1 MNRLSDTALRLYVSG
16 QNLKHRLKS
25 CVKNRLKSHLRD
37 ERGVTTVEYAL
48 LIAVIV
54 IGIIAAATYMF
65 DPLKEFF
72 KDVVKKVKETAGLD
86 SK

>member
-1 MNRLSDTALRLYVSG
+1 MNRLSDLALQLSV
-16 QNLKHRLKS
+16 QTENTVHR
-25 CVKNRLKSHLRD
+25 VKQGIKKRLRD
-37 ERGVTTVEYAL
+37 ESGATTVEYAL

-86 SK
+86 KK

>member
-1 MNRLSDTALRLYVSG
+1 MKRLSDFCLALSVKTCCAVDG
-16 QNLKHRLKS
+16 LKR
-25 CVKNRLKSHLRD
+25 RLRD
-37 ERGVTTVEYAL
+37 EQGATTVEYAL

-72 KDVVKKVKETAGLD
+72 KDVVKKVKETAGV
-86 SK
+86 

>member
-1 MNRLSDTALRLYVSG
+1 MKRLNDFSLALYVKT
-16 QNLKHRLKS
+16 QNAL
-25 CVKNRLKSHLRD
+25 NRLKSGVKRRIED
-37 ERGVTTVEYAL
+37 ENGATTVEYAL

>member
-1 MNRLSDTALRLYVSG
+1 MSKTQDLLAFLHCRLHNLWHDAKKRLRG
-16 QNLKHRLKS
+16 Q
-25 CVKNRLKSHLRD
+25 D
-37 ERGVTTVEYAL
+37 GATTVEYVL

-72 KDVVKKVKETAGLD
+72 QDVVKKVKDTAGLKK
-86 SK
+86 SS

>member
-1 MNRLSDTALRLYVSG
+1 M
-16 QNLKHRLKS
+16 LKIG
-25 CVKNRLKSHLRD
+25 NAISHLHCRASNLQHD
-37 ERGVTTVEYAL
+37 VKKRLRELNLRMKGEDGATTVEYAL

-72 KDVVKKVKETAGLD
+72 QEVVKKVKDTAGL
-86 SK
+86 KK

>member
-1 MNRLSDTALRLYVSG
+1 MPTPQDLLASLHLRLHTFLHDAKKHVSG
-16 QNLKHRLKS
+16 
-25 CVKNRLKSHLRD
+25 
-37 ERGVTTVEYAL
+37 ERGATTVEYAL

-72 KDVVKKVKETAGLD
+72 QEVVKKVKDTAGL
-86 SK
+86 KK

>member
-1 MNRLSDTALRLYVSG
+1 MDRLYDQALGLCVRT
-16 QNLKHRLKS
+16 QNAVHRIKQRIKS
-25 CVKNRLKSHLRD
+25 RMRD
-37 ERGVTTVEYAL
+37 ERGATTVEYAL

-86 SK
+86 KK

>member
-1 MNRLSDTALRLYVSG
+1 MDRLYDCALGLCVRT
-16 QNLKHRLKS
+16 QNAVYRIKQGI
-25 CVKNRLKSHLRD
+25 KNRMRD
-37 ERGVTTVEYAL
+37 ERGATTVEYAL

-86 SK
+86 KK

>member
-1 MNRLSDTALRLYVSG
+1 MTRLYDLALKRYCQA
-16 QNLKHRLKS
+16 QNAIHRLKHG
-25 CVKNRLKSHLRD
+25 VKRRMRD
-37 ERGVTTVEYAL
+37 ERGATTVEYAL

-65 DPLKEFF
+65 DPLKDFF
-72 KDVVKKVKETAGLD
+72 KDVVKKVKETAGID

>member
-1 MNRLSDTALRLYVSG
+1 MKRLNDWSLAQYVRTRNFVDG
-16 QNLKHRLKS
+16 IKDG
-25 CVKNRLKSHLRD
+25 VKRRLRD
-37 ERGVTTVEYAL
+37 ENGATTVEYAL

>member
-1 MNRLSDTALRLYVSG
+1 MKRLNDFSLALYVKT
-16 QNLKHRLKS
+16 QNPL
-25 CVKNRLKSHLRD
+25 NRLKSGVKRRIED
-37 ERGVTTVEYAL
+37 ENGATTVEYAL

>member
-1 MNRLSDTALRLYVSG
+1 MSRLADHALGFYVRTRNAAYLVKQG
-16 QNLKHRLKS
+16 
-25 CVKNRLKSHLRD
+25 VKNRLRD
-37 ERGVTTVEYAL
+37 ERGATTVEYAL

-72 KDVVKKVKETAGLD
+72 KDVVDKVKETAGLD
-86 SK
+86 KSSKK

>member
-1 MNRLSDTALRLYVSG
+1 MERLNDFCLALYVKTRNG
-16 QNLKHRLKS
+16 IDG
-25 CVKNRLKSHLRD
+25 VKRRLRD
-37 ERGVTTVEYAL
+37 EQGATTVEYAL

>member
-1 MNRLSDTALRLYVSG
+1 MKRLNDLSLALSV
-16 QNLKHRLKS
+16 KAHCAIDRLKRRA
-25 CVKNRLKSHLRD
+25 CD
-37 ERGVTTVEYAL
+37 EDGATTVEYAL

-72 KDVVKKVKETAGLD
+72 KDVVKKVKETAGV
-86 SK
+86 

>member
-1 MNRLSDTALRLYVSG
+1 MNRLSDLALGLCVRTENAV
-16 QNLKHRLKS
+16 HR
-25 CVKNRLKSHLRD
+25 VKQLVKRRMRD
-37 ERGVTTVEYAL
+37 ERGATTVEYAL

-72 KDVVKKVKETAGLD
+72 KDVVKKVKETAGL
-86 SK
+86 K

>member
-1 MNRLSDTALRLYVSG
+1 MERLNDFCLALYVKTRNG
-16 QNLKHRLKS
+16 IDGFKR
-25 CVKNRLKSHLRD
+25 RLRD
-37 ERGVTTVEYAL
+37 EQGATTVEYAL

>member
-1 MNRLSDTALRLYVSG
+1 MLKIGNAIAYLHCRAS
-16 QNLKHRLKS
+16 NLKHDVKIRLREM
-25 CVKNRLKSHLRD
+25 N
-37 ERGVTTVEYAL
+37 ERMKGEGGATTVEYAL

-72 KDVVKKVKETAGLD
+72 QEVVKKVKDTAGL
-86 SK
+86 KK

>member
-1 MNRLSDTALRLYVSG
+1 MSRLADNALGFYVRARNAAFLAKQGITS
-16 QNLKHRLKS
+16 R
-25 CVKNRLKSHLRD
+25 LRD
-37 ERGVTTVEYAL
+37 ERGATTVEYAL

-72 KDVVKKVKETAGLD
+72 KDVVDKVKDTAGLKD
-86 SK
+86 SKK

>member
-1 MNRLSDTALRLYVSG
+1 MDRLSDRALGLYVRT
-16 QNLKHRLKS
+16 QNLVHRVKQGIKS
-25 CVKNRLKSHLRD
+25 RLRD
-37 ERGVTTVEYAL
+37 ERGATTVEYAL

-72 KDVVKKVKETAGLD
+72 KDVVKKVKETAGLEGS
-86 SK
+86 SKK

>member
-1 MNRLSDTALRLYVSG
+1 MKRLNDLVLALA
-16 QNLKHRLKS
+16 
-25 CVKNRLKSHLRD
+25 VKTDCAINGFKRRTRD
-37 ERGVTTVEYAL
+37 EDGATTVEYVL

-72 KDVVKKVKETAGLD
+72 KDVVKKVRETAGV
-86 SK
+86 

>member
-1 MNRLSDTALRLYVSG
+1 MERLNDLLLGWYVKSRNLGYRL
-16 QNLKHRLKS
+16 
-25 CVKNRLKSHLRD
+25 KNRLRD
-37 ERGVTTVEYAL
+37 EQGATTVEYAL

-65 DPLKEFF
+65 DPLKDFF

>member
-1 MNRLSDTALRLYVSG
+1 MTTPTDILAFLHCRYHNVLHDVK
-16 QNLKHRLKS
+16 KHLKS
-25 CVKNRLKSHLRD
+25 
-37 ERGVTTVEYAL
+37 ERGATTVEYTL

-72 KDVVKKVKETAGLD
+72 QEVVKKVKETAGLD
-86 SK
+86 KKK

>member
-1 MNRLSDTALRLYVSG
+1 MNRLSDLALRLSV
-16 QNLKHRLKS
+16 QTENTVHR
-25 CVKNRLKSHLRD
+25 VKQGIKKRLRD
-37 ERGVTTVEYAL
+37 ERGATTVEYAL

-86 SK
+86 KK